1 VVEALRPIL
10 VITRRE
16 VRDQFR
22 DWRIFFPVIGLTLF
36 FPFLMNFTAGQML
49 RFVEQYGANIV
60 ADRLVPFFLLIV
72 GFFPISFSLVI
83 ALESFV
89 GEKER
94 GSIEPLLNS
103 PLADWQLYLGKLL
116 AVTIPPLLYSFI
128 GMGVY
133 LIGLFRQGINLPEPS
148 LLLQIFTLTA
158 VQALM
163 MVSGAV
169 VVSTQATSVRSANL
183 LASFIIIP
191 TALLIQGE
199 SVVMFWGDYATL
211 WWVVIGLVVL
221 SILLVRVG
229 LAHFQREE
237 LLGRELDVLSIRWIW
252 RVFWSAFSGDA
263 HSIRQWYGSIF
274 RITLPGM
281 KRSILF
287 VIFVSIS
294 ALLIGFSQ
302 ADRLQLPLINTPK
315 DYISTNLQTV
325 VQYIPSMGFSP
336 VGLII
341 WQNVRVMLIA
351 LIAGAFTLGVLG
363 VLPLMATVGVAGYL
377 AGIMASQGF
386 SMLAFA
392 GLILPH
398 GILEIPAA
406 ILATA
411 AVLQVGVV
419 LATPTPGK
427 TIGEAWVVSL
437 GKWSQTMVGL
447 VLPMFVLA
455 ALVEVWITPKLAL
468 LIFR

>member
-1 VVEALRPIL
+1 MLNALRPTL

-22 DWRIFFPVIGLTLF
+22 DWRIFIPVIGLTLF

-116 AVTIPPLLYSFI
+116 AVTVPPLLYSFI

-133 LIGLFRQGINLPEPS
+133 LIGLYRQGINLPELS
-148 LLLQIFTLTA
+148 LLIQIFTLTA

-199 SVVMFWGDYATL
+199 SVVMFWGDYGTL

-237 LLGRELDVLSIRWIW
+237 LLGRELDVLNIRWIW
-252 RVFWSAFSGDA
+252 RVFWSAFSADA
-263 HSIRQWYGSIF
+263 HSIQHWYGSIF
-274 RITLPGM
+274 RKTLPGM
-281 KRSILF
+281 KRSILV

-294 ALLIGFSQ
+294 ALLIGFYH
-302 ADRLQLPLINTPK
+302 ADRLQLPLMNTSS
-315 DYISTNLQTV
+315 DDISTNLQAL
-325 VQYIPSMGFSP
+325 VQFIPSLGFSP
-336 VGLII
+336 VSLII

-377 AGIMASQGF
+377 AGTMASQGF
-386 SMLAFA
+386 SMWAFT

-398 GILEIPAA
+398 GIFEIPAA

-411 AVLQVGVV
+411 AVLQVGAV

-437 GKWSQTMVGL
+437 GKWSQIMIGL
-447 VLPMFVLA
+447 VLPMFVIA
-455 ALVEVWITPKLAL
+455 ALVEVWITPQLAL
-468 LIFR
+468 LLFR

>member
-1 VVEALRPIL
+1 MLDALRPAL

-16 VRDQFR
+16 IRDQFR

-49 RFVEQYGANIV
+49 RFVEQYGANII

-72 GFFPISFSLVI
+72 GFFPLSVSLVI

-94 GSIEPLLNS
+94 GSIEPLLNT
-103 PLADWQLYLGKLL
+103 PLKDWQLYMGKLL
-116 AVTIPPLLYSFI
+116 AVTAPPLMYSYI

-133 LIGLFRQGINLPEPS
+133 LLGLYRQGIVLPEFQ
-148 LLLQIFTLTA
+148 LLLQIFTLTT
-158 VQALM
+158 VQAVM

-199 SVVMFWGDYATL
+199 SVVMFWGDYGTL
-211 WWVVIGLVVL
+211 WWAVFGIFVL
-221 SILLVRVG
+221 AVLLVRVG

-237 LLGRELDVLSIRWIW
+237 LLGRELDVLNVRWIW
-252 RVFWSAFSGDA
+252 LVFRSTFTGGARSVKE
-263 HSIRQWYGSIF
+263 WYRHIF
-274 RITLPGM
+274 RVTLPGM
-281 KRSILF
+281 KRSILV
-287 VIFVSIS
+287 VILIMVCG
-294 ALLIGFSQ
+294 LLIGYSYVE
-302 ADRLQLPLINTPK
+302 RLPLPFDTTTRDEAFSRMQSI
-315 DYISTNLQTV
+315 
-325 VQYIPSMGFSP
+325 VQFIPSLGLTP
-336 VGLII
+336 VSLIF
-341 WQNVRVMLIA
+341 WQNLRVL
-351 LIAGAFTLGVLG
+351 LVSLLVGVFTLGILG
-363 VLPLMATVGVAGYL
+363 VLPLLATVGVMGFL
-377 AGIMASQGF
+377 AGALQSQGYSLLIF
-386 SMLAFA
+386 V

-411 AVLQVGVV
+411 AVLQTGVV

-427 TIGEAWVVSL
+427 TIGEVWLTALANWCKIMIGIVIPLLVV
-437 GKWSQTMVGL
+437 
-447 VLPMFVLA
+447 A
-455 ALVEVWITPKLAL
+455 ALIEVWITPKIAL
-468 LIFR
+468 LLLQ